1 MRTAN
6 SPRHVYWFAVITI
19 LLSTARMTAQAAS
32 SSDLVI
38 VADAVARC
46 SALTQLTS
54 MQLAVPTTRIE
65 RATVNPPGAVQ
76 RPTFPGGPILTVQAP
91 EHCEVT
97 GLMRERTGSD
107 GQHYAVRFHLRLP
120 VAWNGRFLFSGGG
133 GTNGNLGDA
142 LGVYQSGV
150 TNALSQGFAVVT
162 TDTGHDNVINYNT
175 ARQGNIAFG
184 HDYLARLEHTETA
197 LDSVATTAKAVV
209 AGFYGRP
216 ADHSYFAG
224 CSNGGREGMEF
235 AQLFPK
241 QFDGIVAAA
250 PAFAV
255 PKAAIAEAN
264 DTQLFA
270 ELAERQ
276 GRMKDGLPDMA
287 STFSAAD
294 FAIISAVV
302 LQVCDAD
309 DGLVDGMVGDF
320 ARCTT
325 SRVQPALA
333 ARVCHGT
340 ESAGCISKDQVDVL
354 VRSLAGPHNSKGQ
367 ALYASWPW
375 DPGIGVPEWRAWKL
389 GVASIPGFLPQGL
402 PSTNVMLGSPALSGL
417 FTTPPVE
424 LASSYSAGL
433 RYQLNY
439 NFDTDAPKIFAT
451 TKAFPRSGWDLVG
464 ARSTDLRRFRA
475 RGAKM
480 LIPHGV
486 ADPIFSIND
495 TIDWWNAVNKAN
507 NGKAASFVRVY
518 PVPGMAHCAGGP
530 ATDQFDMLTALV
542 EWVEQGKSPDRVEAA
557 AGATS
562 PWPKRTRP
570 LCTYPAVA
578 RHKGGDIERSDSFVC
593 AVGGK

>member
-1 MRTAN
+1 MKPVNGTGHIL
-6 SPRHVYWFAVITI
+6 SVVAVTI
-19 LLSTARMTAQAAS
+19 VLSTAYIARAAT
-32 SSDLVI
+32 V
-38 VADAVARC
+38 VDAAARC

-54 MQLAVPTTRIE
+54 TQLVVPTTRIE
-65 RATVNPPGAVQ
+65 RATLNSPGAVQ
-76 RPTFPGGPILTVQAP
+76 RPTFPGGPVLTVQAP

-150 TNALSQGFAVVT
+150 NSALSQGFAVVT
-162 TDTGHDNVINYNT
+162 TDTGHDNIINNNP
-175 ARQGNIAFG
+175 ARQGGIAFG
-184 HDYLARLEHTETA
+184 HEYQARLEYSETA
-197 LDSVATTAKAVV
+197 LDSVATAAKAVV
-209 AGFYGRP
+209 ADYYGRP

-270 ELAERQ
+270 ALAALQ
-276 GRMKDGLPDMA
+276 GRTKDGLPDMA

-294 FAIISAVV
+294 FAIISAAV
-302 LQVCDAD
+302 LKICDAD

-325 SRVQPALA
+325 SRVQPALE
-333 ARVCHGT
+333 ARICQGT
-340 ESAGCISKDQVDVL
+340 ESTSCISKDQGDTL
-354 VRSLAGPHNSKGQ
+354 LHALAGPHNSKGQ

-375 DPGIGVPEWRAWKL
+375 DPGIGAPEWRAWKL
-389 GVASIPGFLPQGL
+389 GVAPIPGFLPQGL

-417 FTTPPVE
+417 FTTPPLEV
-424 LASSYSAGL
+424 AGSYEAGL

-439 NFDTDAPKIFAT
+439 NFDKDAPKIFAT

-464 ARSTDLRRFRA
+464 ARATDLRRFKA
-475 RGAKM
+475 RGGKL

-518 PVPGMAHCAGGP
+518 PVPGMAHCGGGP
-530 ATDQFDMLTALV
+530 ATDSFDMLTALI
-542 EWVEQGKSPDRVEAA
+542 EWVEQGKTPERVAAA
-557 AGATS
+557 AGANS

-570 LCTYPAVA
+570 LCAYPAVA
-578 RHKGGDIERSDSFVC
+578 RYQGGDAEQAASFVC
-593 AVGGK
+593 KNQQ